1 MLCAVLWIVVY
12 RAATVR
18 ERVAGCVYH
27 RPFSREST
35 RSLTVAALYAAEE
48 DRSIQF
54 MNNSI
59 EVNHRLWR

>member
-1 MLCAVLWIVVY
+1 MGSTAY

-18 ERVAGCVYH
+18 ERVVACVHH
-27 RPFSREST
+27 RLYSREST

-54 MNNSI
+54 MNNSG
-59 EVNHRLWR
+59 